1 VLNMSTASSDERE
14 RSPCRFPKSWASVDY
29 FKLIEQLVEQLNR
42 NDNYRVKV
50 WIFMLIRKIQS
61 TDGMFPNL
69 ERMT

>member
-1 VLNMSTASSDERE
+1 VLNMSTASSDERG
-14 RSPCRFPKSWASVDY
+14 RVPCRFPKSWAFVDY